1 MSAISKSIYLCIN
14 LKCMCIAFSLLLFF
28 CLGKPIFLTVHS
40 SELCSLKPG
49 VSVFSVFHPQ
59 EKAVRNY
66 YSVGKPTEQLNFS
79 MVIFLSAISDGAPTG
94 IFFLTV
100 KPIFLTVLLLQAR
113 CKVW

>member
-14 LKCMCIAFSLLLFF
+14 LKCMCIAFSLFF
-28 CLGKPIFLTVHS
+28 FLPW
-40 SELCSLKPG
+40 KAN
-49 VSVFSVFHPQ
+49 FSDGALVRTMFSQTRHLSFFPVFHPQ

-79 MVIFLSAISDGAPTG
+79 VVIFLSAISDGAPTR